1 MISSLFAFRSKKSE
15 CVKAAC
21 FLLLLFMSTF
31 FTGCGSQNNSD
42 RIELTSGWEYALSE
56 SDAKAGNFSE
66 LDSSKLANLEEI
78 VPEKI
83 GYIWLKKTFSIPASL
98 KGKPLGI
105 YLGRIALADKTYVN
119 DVFVGGEGSFPPQ
132 EFSAWNTARFYNL
145 PSEFLKNENT
155 ILIQIWVDGEGSI
168 VSNPFIGE
176 IKDAKKSYS
185 TEAFWNAKINL
196 IFAFLMI
203 IIGLYHLLM
212 FIKNPADR
220 ENLMFALI
228 NLLSAF
234 YCSVFFYS
242 EIPGFPGNL
251 TFIWFQKIFSSALPF
266 LFPFLVTSFVLA
278 FVQEKESKKLFY
290 IRLAFVIVPIAIVM
304 CAKDYLVLRSMR
316 WTQTLLIPPMLYVL
330 YIIIR
335 AIIAKNHDAV
345 ALLLGFSPMV
355 ATVIADLII
364 HNILKYYYFP
374 YITSIGWQLVIITL
388 LFILA
393 SRFVSSRLQA
403 EDLNKNLERKV
414 AERTSELSKSNEKL
428 SAANEQLEL
437 TNTQLQEA
445 KEKADKD
452 MKLAVNVQNA
462 FYKSNLPSFKD
473 WDIAYTFRPAAGV
486 SGDLYEFFHDETKL
500 NGVGLFD
507 VSGHGISS
515 GLVTMLAKNI
525 IDKKFHEGLSLPFA
539 RVMESISNQIATEKG
554 DVENYLTGV
563 MFRMNEDKVE
573 FINAGHPTVFLR
585 VEQSGRV
592 FPVELKDNESGGII
606 GFAGLHPKFAAGKFT
621 VHPGD
626 SILMYTDCLNES
638 KNKSGE
644 LYGEDRIEKI
654 FGATGTTDA
663 NNRMNAVLNDFAS
676 FTAGVPQADDL
687 TVIVLQYKGN

>member
-1 MISSLFAFRSKKSE
+1 MTSSLLSLR
-15 CVKAAC
+15 KAC
-21 FLLLLFMSTF
+21 YCLFILF
-31 FTGCGSQNNSD
+31 IAALFTGCGSQKNST
-42 RIELTSGWEYALSE
+42 RIDLTEGWEYALSE
-56 SDAKAGNFSE
+56 TDVQKGNFSVLE
-66 LDSSKLANLEEI
+66 SSQLANLEEI

-83 GYIWLKKTFSIPASL
+83 GYIWLKKTFSIPSEL
-98 KGKPLGI
+98 NGKPLGI
-105 YLGRIALADKTYVN
+105 YLGRIALADNTFVN
-119 DVFVGGEGSFPPQ
+119 GVYVGGEGNFPPQ

-145 PSEFLKNENT
+145 PSELLKDNNT
-155 ILIQIWVDGEGSI
+155 ILIKIWVDGEGSI
-168 VSNPFIGE
+168 VSNPFIGK
-176 IKDAKKSYS
+176 ISDAKRSYA

-212 FIKNPADR
+212 FIKNRSDR

-242 EIPGFPGNL
+242 EIPGFTGENMSFL
-251 TFIWFQKIFSSALPF
+251 WFQKIYSSALPF

-278 FVQEKESKKLFY
+278 FVHEKESKTLFY
-290 IRLAFVIVPIAIVM
+290 IRLAFVIIPIVIVLL
-304 CAKDYLVLRSMR
+304 AKDYLVLRSMR
-316 WTQTLLIPPMLYVL
+316 WTQTFLIPPMLYVL

-335 AIIAKNHDAV
+335 AIIAKNHDAI

-364 HNILKYYYFP
+364 HNILKLYYFP
-374 YITSIGWQLVIITL
+374 YISSIGWQLVIITL

-403 EDLNKNLERKV
+403 EDLNKNLEQKV
-414 AERTSELSKSNEKL
+414 AERTSELSQSNEKL

-486 SGDLYEFFHDETKL
+486 SGDLYEFFHDGDKL
-500 NGVGLFD
+500 HGVGLFD
-507 VSGHGISS
+507 VSGHGIAS
-515 GLVTMLAKNI
+515 GLVTMLAKNV

-539 RVMESISNQIATEKG
+539 RVMDSISNQIATEKG

-573 FINAGHPTVFLR
+573 FINAGHPKVFLR
-585 VEQSGRV
+585 VEQSGKV
-592 FPVELKDNESGGII
+592 FPVELKNNESGGII

-638 KNKSGE
+638 KNKNGE
-644 LYGEDRIEKI
+644 QYGEDRIEKI
-654 FGATGTTDA
+654 FGSTGTSDA

-676 FTAGVPQADDL
+676 FTAGVPQVDDL